1 MGLLRKAV
9 AVSCLAV
16 SVLSLTGC
24 GFQEA
29 SSGKVIF
36 ASHTEATSFTGKL
49 YEGITA
55 KVSAQGGTV
64 ELLTAGGDANLQVD
78 QLNEALAEKP
88 AAIILLAVDGY
99 ALIPMVEKAN
109 EAGVPVIATSRD
121 LNGGVF
127 AKVRSDEY
135 QAGKLQG
142 EYMAKHLPPNAK
154 IVYLMGQSNQSS
166 AIQRWSGFKENCLD
180 KRSDIQLLAKTD
192 SEWSEAEALKNMT
205 LWLQVYPQID
215 GVIAANDTMALGAL
229 KALRAAGLNGKVL
242 LSGVDAKDAA
252 VKAVA
257 SGEMAQ
263 TVKQDAEK
271 TVEAINGI
279 LQKALSGNVPTDDV
293 KIPFVEITKENAAT
307 VK

>member
-1 MGLLRKAV
+1 MSLLRNAV
-9 AVSCLAV
+9 AVSCVAA
-16 SVLSLTGC
+16 SVLACAGC
-24 GFQEA
+24 GSQGA

-49 YEGITA
+49 YEGISA

-64 ELLTAGGDANLQVD
+64 ELLNAGGDANMQVD
-78 QLNEALAEKP
+78 QLHDALEEKP

-127 AKVRSDEY
+127 AKVRSDEH

-142 EYMAKHLPPNAK
+142 DYMAKNLPRNAK

-166 AIQRWSGFKENCLD
+166 AIQRWEGFKEGCLD
-180 KRSDIQLLAKTD
+180 KRSDIELLAKTD
-192 SEWSEAEALKNMT
+192 SNWSEAEALKNMT
-205 LWLQVYPQID
+205 LWLQVFPKID
-215 GVIAANDTMALGAL
+215 GVVAANDTMALGAL
-229 KALRAAGLNGKVL
+229 KALKAAGLNGKVL
-242 LSGVDAKDAA
+242 VSGVDAKDAA

-257 SGEMAQ
+257 SGDMAQ
-263 TVKQDAEK
+263 TVKQDADK
-271 TVEAINGI
+271 TVAAISDI

-293 KIPFVEITKENAAT
+293 KIPFVEITKDNAAT
-307 VK
+307 AK